1 MSSPEIRWAGP
12 RALLLELDSLD
23 AVLSLHSRLRDN
35 PAAGQ
40 VDVLAAARTVLVVF
54 DSRASARAA
63 RGPLARPGSMPAGAA
78 AVQDTPVRIEVV
90 YDGEDLAEVGELTG
104 MGPEGVV
111 AEFVDDLVRATDLRR
126 GVRREWREWELEL
139 GPAAPVDPAGREAL
153 FAAAEQAIF
162 AAGGREAASGSK
174 LARALGF

>member
-63 RGPLARPGSMPAGAA
+63 RGPLARLGSMEYGASA
-78 AVQDTPVRIEVV
+78 PQ
-90 YDGEDLAEVGELTG
+90 
-104 MGPEGVV
+104 GPE
-111 AEFVDDLVRATDLRR
+111 
-126 GVRREWREWELEL
+126 
-139 GPAAPVDPAGREAL
+139 
-153 FAAAEQAIF
+153 
-162 AAGGREAASGSK
+162 S
-174 LARALGF
+174 